1 MKALTYF
8 SPAPYATHA
17 SAWSPRAIL
26 NRRLNLFNDSAI
38 EFLIQEGSTNR
49 LEKPEVSEHAISFNE
64 PSAEWIVEGAR
75 AARRSELVP

>member
-49 LEKPEVSEHAISFNE
+49 LEKPEVSEHVISFNE
-64 PSAEWIVEGAR
+64 PGAEWIAEGCL
-75 AARRSELVP
+75 AACRNEVAP